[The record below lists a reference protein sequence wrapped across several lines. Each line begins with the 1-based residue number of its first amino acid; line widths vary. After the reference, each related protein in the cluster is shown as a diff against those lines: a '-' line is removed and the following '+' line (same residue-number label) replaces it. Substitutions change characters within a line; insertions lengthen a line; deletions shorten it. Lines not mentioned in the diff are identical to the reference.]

1 MAILGCNFNIN
12 FGQTLAPGSSLC
24 NTLRTKLHELKALL
38 GTCQKLA
45 RGRGAETEG
54 GSQLFETAEKGRV
67 VKNGPLRG
75 GGSCKYVSV
84 IM

>member
-1 MAILGCNFNIN
+1 MCTLLLKLG
-12 FGQTLAPGSSLC
+12 LSS
-24 NTLRTKLHELKALL
+24 L

-45 RGRGAETEG
+45 GVEGGVETEG
-54 GSQLFETAEKGRV
+54 GSQLFETAEMGGV
-67 VKNGPLRG
+67 MKNGLLKG